1 MIATKS
7 TLILLTI
14 LMARIVAA
22 QDDLLKML
30 EEETAKDKKP
40 DYTTATFKTTRLIN
54 GHSVENVAAGVL
66 DFRISHRFGY
76 INSGLYE
83 FFGLDQATTR
93 LGLDYGL
100 TNRWMIGLGRSTF
113 EKQLDGFTK
122 YKLIRQSSG
131 AKKMPVTVSLM
142 AAMVYKTLKPS
153 TTNRENFKTSNLYYT
168 YQVLVARKLND
179 RLSLQVMPTMNHY
192 NLVPGTTLSN
202 DLYSIGFG
210 GRIKVSK
217 RVTIN
222 AEYYYQL
229 ATTKL
234 PDTKN
239 SLGVGVDIETGGHV
253 FQLYVTNSTGMTE
266 RSFISESTGDFL
278 KGDIHFGF
286 CISRVFT
293 LKDPRK

>member
-153 TTNRENFKTSNLYYT
+153 TNRENFKTSNLYYT

-229 ATTKL
+229 PTTKL